1 MSIRKSMARGAKKFE
16 EAKKSLLVWISV
28 LAFLVF
34 AWLLFYGKIKA
45 AGLLSPILG
54 KLPRDEVGLMKMTED
69 VLGKAVEKIK
79 GENVQKAVKKSSE
92 FFESSQYAEPA
103 REVRDEVKEKID
115 QTIESAKELPAKEI
129 KHIQL
134 EICKEW
140 LGEEMLATE
149 SGEVK

>member
-1 MSIRKSMARGAKKFE
+1 MIKGAKKFE
-16 EAKKSLLVWISV
+16 KAKKSLVVWVSV
-28 LAFLVF
+28 LAFLVI

-45 AGLLSPILG
+45 VGFFSPLLG
-54 KLPRDEVGLMKMTED
+54 KVPRDEAGLIRMTEN
-69 VLGKAVEKIK
+69 VLGAAVEKLK
-79 GENVQKAVKKSSE
+79 GENVQRAAKKSSE
-92 FFESSQYAEPA
+92 FFENSQYAEPA
-103 REVRDEVKEKID
+103 REVRDNVKEKID

-129 KHIQL
+129 KHIQR